1 MKNLILILLL
11 TITITNCD
19 KTKETP
25 LLLPA
30 AAEPSARLHNSQ
42 GIEYFNKG
50 KYLDALIQFTQAN
63 VADSTTGEIYF
74 NIGLM
79 RHLEGDQEKAKEF
92 FKQAHDF
99 ANGNKNILESKL
111 TKKYL
116 YPY

>member
-1 MKNLILILLL
+1 MKNLIVILLL
-11 TITITNCD
+11 TLTITNCD

-50 KYLDALIQFTQAN
+50 KYLEALIQFTQAN

-74 NIGLM
+74 NLGLM
-79 RHLEGDQEKAKEF
+79 QHLKGNHEKAKNF
-92 FKQAHDF
+92 FKQARHF
-99 ANGNKNILESKL
+99 ADSNKKILESKL
-111 TKKYL
+111 VKKHL
-116 YPY
+116 EP